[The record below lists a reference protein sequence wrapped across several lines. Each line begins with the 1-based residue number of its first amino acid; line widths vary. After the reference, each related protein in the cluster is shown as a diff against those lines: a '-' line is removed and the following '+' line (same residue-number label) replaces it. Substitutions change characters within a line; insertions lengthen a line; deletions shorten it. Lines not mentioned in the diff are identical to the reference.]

1 MPTIFPDFKIKVAK
15 QTERKKLASE
25 EMLKEYPLFSIYASC
40 GLSSSYGGIL
50 HLEEGYQHSK

>member
-40 GLSSSYGGIL
+40 GLSISYGGIL
-50 HLEEGYQHSK
+50 Y